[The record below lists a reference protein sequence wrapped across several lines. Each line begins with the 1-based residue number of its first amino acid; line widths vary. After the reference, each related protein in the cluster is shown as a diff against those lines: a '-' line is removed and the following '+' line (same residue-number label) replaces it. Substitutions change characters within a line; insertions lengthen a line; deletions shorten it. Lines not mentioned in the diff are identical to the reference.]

1 MRDGPLPACCARSLR
16 IRTCFRAAR
25 RRALRR
31 RRLDGR
37 RIGEMDG
44 GSACIAA
51 VTIVNFSEVH
61 ASTCVVLVWCSVS
74 FRGDYHAWRVVY
86 NRLYF
91 GLSRAACSDFAVKRM
106 VDTCQVRAPH
116 GARGRAARGVS
127 RDDG

>member
-1 MRDGPLPACCARSLR
+1 MLRPLPLHPREL
-16 IRTCFRAAR
+16 RAAR

-37 RIGEMDG
+37 RFGEMDC

-106 VDTCQVRAPH
+106 ALSVRAPRKARA
-116 GARGRAARGVS
+116 GAAGGGVAKY
-127 RDDG
+127 